1 MAGEQFP
8 KHIYSVTFFESWNNK
23 RQCLTGKRSAKHMQL
38 MPNVSAAEQAL
49 FFLRILCY
57 HLWPVTN
64 LYKLSPVSNCC
75 PIIFGVSDVLRKE
88 NVFPFSGTSAFMAQ
102 AMAHLMGQLNVWH

>member
-49 FFLRILCY
+49 FFYEFFATIYGPLLTYTNCHLFRIVAQLFLAFQMC
-57 HLWPVTN
+57 
-64 LYKLSPVSNCC
+64 S
-75 PIIFGVSDVLRKE
+75 E
-88 NVFPFSGTSAFMAQ
+88 NVFPLSGTSAFMTQ
-102 AMAHLMGQLNVWH
+102 AMAYLVGQLDVWY